1 MDPSRFLRESLS
13 FVAVLGGTSMSV
25 ATVGLDIAKQFF
37 QVHGVDANGRV
48 VLRKKLRRS
57 QVAAFF
63 ANLPVCTVG
72 LEACCGSHYWVR
84 VLSRCGHDVRLIAPQ
99 FVKPYIKSN
108 KNDANDAEAICEAVS
123 RPLMRFVPGKS
134 VEQQDIQSLH
144 RVRSRLVSS
153 RTGLAN
159 QIRGLLAEYGI
170 VLPQHVSQLRR
181 GLPLILEDATNELTS
196 FSRRLFAHLYD
207 ELLSLEEKIG
217 ALDEQIESVFQ
228 ASEPCQRVGAVEGI
242 GPLTAT
248 ALVAAMSDGKAFKNG
263 RQFAAWLG
271 LVPRQHSSGGK
282 ARLLGISKRGDTYL
296 RTLLIHGARSV
307 VSRASRKTDRR
318 SVWITDKQRR
328 LGTSKACVAVAN
340 KNARIVWSLIARE
353 EVYRRAA

>member
-1 MDPSRFLRESLS
+1 MNI
-13 FVAVLGGTSMSV
+13 

-37 QVHGVDANGRV
+37 QVHGADDRGRA
-48 VLRKKLRRS
+48 VLRKKLRRN
-57 QVAAFF
+57 QVSAFF
-63 ANLPVCTVG
+63 ANLPACTAG

-84 VLSRCGHDVRLIAPQ
+84 VLTRYGHCVQLIAPQ
-99 FVKPYIKSN
+99 FVKPYVKSN

-123 RPLMRFVPGKS
+123 RPHMRFVPAKS

-153 RTGLAN
+153 RTGLVN

-170 VLPQHVSQLRR
+170 VLPQYVSQLRR
-181 GLPLILEDATNELTS
+181 GLPLVVEDTDNELTA
-196 FSRRLFAHLYD
+196 FSRRLFASLYE
-207 ELLSLEEKIG
+207 ELLSLEEKID
-217 ALDEQIESVFQ
+217 ALDEQIESVYRT
-228 ASEPCQRVGAVEGI
+228 SEPCQRVAAVEGI

-282 ARLLGISKRGDTYL
+282 ARLLVISKRGDTYL

-307 VSRASRKTDRR
+307 VCRAGRKTDRR
-318 SVWITDKQRR
+318 SVWIADQQRR

-340 KNARIVWSLIARE
+340 KNARIVWSLIARGE
-353 EVYRRAA
+353 SYRRAA

>member
-1 MDPSRFLRESLS
+1 
-13 FVAVLGGTSMSV
+13 MSV

-37 QVHGVDANGRV
+37 QVHGADAEGRA
-48 VLRKKLRRS
+48 VLRRKLRRN
-57 QVAAFF
+57 QVAAFV
-63 ANLPVCTVG
+63 ANLPPCTVG

-84 VLSRCGHDVRLIAPQ
+84 VLSRSGHRVQLIAPQ
-99 FVKPYIKSN
+99 FVKPYVKSN

-123 RPLMRFVPGKS
+123 RPHMRFVPAKS
-134 VEQQDIQSLH
+134 VEQQEIQSLH
-144 RVRSRLVSS
+144 RVRSRLVNS

-181 GLPLILEDATNELTS
+181 GLPLILEDATNELTP
-196 FSRRLFAHLYD
+196 FSRRLFIFPRD
-207 ELLSLEEKIG
+207 ELLSLEEKIK
-217 ALDEQIESVFQ
+217 ALDEQIESVYQ
-228 ASEPCQRVGAVEGI
+228 ASESCQRVAAVEGI

-282 ARLLGISKRGDTYL
+282 PRLFGISKRGDTYL

-318 SVWITDKQRR
+318 SLWIADKQRR

-340 KNARIVWSLIARE
+340 KNARIVWSLIARGE
-353 EVYRRAA
+353 TYWRAA

>member
-1 MDPSRFLRESLS
+1 
-13 FVAVLGGTSMSV
+13 MSV

-37 QVHGVDANGRV
+37 QVHGVDTNGQV
-48 VLRKKLRRS
+48 VLRKRLRRG

-63 ANLPVCTVG
+63 ANLPACTVG
-72 LEACCGSHYWVR
+72 LEACCGSHHWVR
-84 VLSRCGHDVRLIAPQ
+84 VLSRSGHRVLLIAPQ
-99 FVKPYIKSN
+99 FVKPYVKSN

-123 RPLMRFVPGKS
+123 RPHMRFVPAKS
-134 VEQQDIQSLH
+134 VEQQDIQCLH

-170 VLPQHVSQLRR
+170 VLPQHISQLRR
-181 GLPLILEDATNELTS
+181 GLPLVLEDADNQLTA
-196 FSRRLFAHLYD
+196 FGRRLFASLYA
-207 ELLSLEEKIG
+207 ELLSLQEKID
-217 ALDEQIESVFQ
+217 AINEQIEHVYQS
-228 ASEPCQRVGAVEGI
+228 SEPCQRIAAVEGI

-282 ARLLGISKRGDTYL
+282 ARLFGISKRGDTYL

-307 VSRASRKTDRR
+307 VSRAKCKADRR
-318 SVWITDKQRR
+318 SLWIADKQRR

-340 KNARIVWSLIARE
+340 KNARIVWSLIARQE
-353 EVYRRAA
+353 TYRRAA